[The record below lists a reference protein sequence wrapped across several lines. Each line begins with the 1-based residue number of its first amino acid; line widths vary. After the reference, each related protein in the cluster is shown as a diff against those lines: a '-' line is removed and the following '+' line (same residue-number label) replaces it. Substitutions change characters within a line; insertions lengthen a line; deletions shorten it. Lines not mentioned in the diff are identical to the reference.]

1 MILKVFKAIPFLI
14 FDEIPKIKFIKNLIL
29 RENLKQLILIFSLNI
44 L

>member
-14 FDEIPKIKFIKNLIL
+14 FDEISKIKLIKNLTL
-29 RENLKQLILIFSLNI
+29 RENLKQLILILSLNI